1 MARHR
6 LKVSGNGRVSIPAA
20 YRREL
25 GVGPGDELIAR
36 FEDGELRLTSPK
48 LALERARRIL
58 GRYPKKDGESL
69 ADSLIADRRA
79 EAARE

>member
-6 LKVSGNGRVSIPAA
+6 LKISENGRVSIPAA
-20 YRREL
+20 FRREL
-25 GVGPGDELIAR
+25 GVKPGDELIAR
-36 FEDGELRLTSPK
+36 VEDGELRLTSPK

-58 GRYPKKDGESL
+58 DRYIKDDEDL
-69 ADSLIADRRA
+69 ADRLIADRRA